1 MRTGTSWLEE
11 HGERNKSGEGGS
23 KVIDRDFRFL
33 GEGGFIHHYSPKNI

>member
-1 MRTGTSWLEE
+1 MGRGI
-11 HGERNKSGEGGS
+11 RAVRGGS